1 MHITELR
8 ACCSSGEEALRT
20 GIQIKIAETEA
31 DFEKIHRLNYRTF
44 AEEIPQHEK
53 NEDGRLVDRF
63 HAENTYIIALDG
75 ETLAGMMAVRGK
87 RPFSLDEKI
96 KELGNYLPASRRVC
110 EIRLLSVEK
119 EYRGGPAFFLLMK
132 RVSEYCAEQG
142 YDYAVISGTTR
153 QQKLYRHLGFR
164 PFYPQLGKPGAYY
177 IPMGA
182 SLEDF
187 RGRLGSL
194 PHKEKG

>member
-1 MHITELR
+1 M
-8 ACCSSGEEALRT
+8 RT
-20 GIQIKIAETEA
+20 DLQIKIAETEA
-31 DFEKIHRLNYRTF
+31 EFEKIHRLNYRTF

-53 NEDGRLVDRF
+53 NEDGRLIDRF

-75 ETLAGMMAVRGK
+75 EILAGMMAVRGE

-96 KELGNYLPASRRVC
+96 TDLGNYLPEGRSVC
-110 EIRLLSVEK
+110 EIRLLSVRK
-119 EYRGGPAFFLLMK
+119 EFRGGPAFFLLMK
-132 RVSEYCAEQG
+132 RMSEYCIEQG

-164 PFYPQLGKPGAYY
+164 PFYPQVGKPDAYY

-187 RGRLGSL
+187 RERLGSL
-194 PHKEKG
+194 PCKEKG